1 MICDSNQLLEHWGA
15 PHRSADFAAC
25 ILSDEKIWM
34 LLELTEHQNLLRN
47 FPKNI
52 FRSSFLAIA
61 DFGSR
66 EKQHKSLNFTTMAI
80 AK

>member
-1 MICDSNQLLEHWGA
+1 MNA
-15 PHRSADFAAC
+15 FA
-25 ILSDEKIWM
+25 K
-34 LLELTEHQNLLRN
+34 LTEHQNLLRN
-47 FPKNI
+47 FTKNI

-66 EKQHKSLNFTTMAI
+66 ERQHKSLNFTTMAI

>member
-1 MICDSNQLLEHWGA
+1 
-15 PHRSADFAAC
+15 
-25 ILSDEKIWM
+25 M

-66 EKQHKSLNFTTMAI
+66 EQHKSLNFTTMAI